1 VHGQLTNDTR
11 FSSLG
16 EWALDPELDFLNHG
30 SFGACPRPV
39 FHVQNEWRE
48 RFEREPI
55 TFVLNDLEPALD
67 EARRAV
73 AAFVGSDPRDLA
85 FVANPTTGV
94 GAVLAC
100 TPLAPGD
107 EVLVTDHGYN
117 ACNNAALYWT
127 RRAGASVVVAKLPFP
142 VRSDGEIIEGNLAA
156 VSAKTRLAIVDHVT
170 SPTALVLPVSEIVR
184 ELHAR
189 GVAVLLDGA
198 HAPGML
204 PLDIASLGADYY
216 VGTLHKWC
224 CAPKGASILHV
235 RRDLQERLHP
245 LVISH
250 GYTSPRGDRSRY
262 LLEFDWAGTY
272 DPSAILA
279 APASLA
285 YLAGLLPGGFP
296 ALFERN
302 RALARAARALLAD
315 TLGLDVPCPESMLG
329 SMAALYLPDDPS
341 PASKP
346 GSPFV
351 EPLTSN
357 LRERHRIE
365 VPVWAWPGPPRRL
378 LRVAA
383 APYNHLGQ
391 YERLA
396 SALRAELEGRQAP

>member
-1 VHGQLTNDTR
+1 MVLRSEGR
-11 FSSLG
+11 F
-16 EWALDPELDFLNHG
+16 
-30 SFGACPRPV
+30 
-39 FHVQNEWRE
+39 
-48 RFEREPI
+48 
-55 TFVLNDLEPALD
+55 
-67 EARRAV
+67 
-73 AAFVGSDPRDLA
+73 DLA
-85 FVANPTTGV
+85 RAPRSAGTPPPARHQSRLHVA
-94 GAVLAC
+94 
-100 TPLAPGD
+100 
-107 EVLVTDHGYN
+107 
-117 ACNNAALYWT
+117 T
-127 RRAGASVVVAKLPFP
+127 RRSLALLAR
-142 VRSDGEIIEGNLAA
+142 VR
-156 VSAKTRLAIVDHVT
+156 
-170 SPTALVLPVSEIVR
+170 
-184 ELHAR
+184 
-189 GVAVLLDGA
+189 
-198 HAPGML
+198 
-204 PLDIASLGADYY
+204 LG
-216 VGTLHKWC
+216 
-224 CAPKGASILHV
+224 
-235 RRDLQERLHP
+235 
-245 LVISH
+245 
-250 GYTSPRGDRSRY
+250 
-262 LLEFDWAGTY
+262 
-272 DPSAILA
+272 PSAILA